1 MKKKLT
7 FIIMLLLFCIMNVNA
22 ADIKAFYCEY
32 SAADLYDQNVTVKFK
47 VEVTDYNNGNGSS
60 KVTGYIYNPKE
71 SKWKSN
77 GTIIENRQWVIFD
90 GGDGKTAFLSDYKKS
105 GTCPKLTLN
114 KMAYQ
119 DGVIITNYQHDPT
132 NPNANKQISANDY
145 KIKET
150 ENGEWKSPSTT
161 PTNPTNPTTPK
172 DERTCSYEFN
182 VENRNVNNVKLEFI
196 TRTNPQNNQPVY
208 VVNNKTGG
216 SEQIVDLDGNDVI
229 IRNANSNIRL
239 TGDFLKKIFQKGA
252 CPAKDTVCSYW
263 SNVTDQTE
271 FTLSTDMTEC
281 KENSDTG
288 NVSDGGGNLSGEDG
302 EFDGNLP
309 SQGFGKNGDLCSDIL
324 NENLSKLVKLCITIL
339 RIAGAVIA
347 VVNGMIALIPA
358 VVSKNP
364 DALKKAGHKCMLM
377 GVILLAIGVFP
388 TLLRVIAKIFG
399 YDVSCIF

>member
-1 MKKKLT
+1 
-7 FIIMLLLFCIMNVNA
+7 
-22 ADIKAFYCEY
+22 
-32 SAADLYDQNVTVKFK
+32 
-47 VEVTDYNNGNGSS
+47 
-60 KVTGYIYNPKE
+60 
-71 SKWKSN
+71 
-77 GTIIENRQWVIFD
+77 
-90 GGDGKTAFLSDYKKS
+90 
-105 GTCPKLTLN
+105 
-114 KMAYQ
+114 MAYQ

-239 TGDFLKKIFQKGA
+239 TGDFLKKFSKGA

-309 SQGFGKNGDLCSDIL
+309 SQGFGKTAIYVQIYLMRT
-324 NENLSKLVKLCITIL
+324 LV
-339 RIAGAVIA
+339 
-347 VVNGMIALIPA
+347 N
-358 VVSKNP
+358 
-364 DALKKAGHKCMLM
+364 
-377 GVILLAIGVFP
+377 
-388 TLLRVIAKIFG
+388 
-399 YDVSCIF
+399 